1 MRLPAEEAAQAVA
14 VGLSWVAASTSL
26 NHLRVFSEGG
36 LQVLIKVHSRCKENS
51 GFASSVESG

>member
-36 LQVLIKVHSRCKENS
+36 LQVLIKVHS
-51 GFASSVESG
+51 

>member
-1 MRLPAEEAAQAVA
+1 MVQWSMRLPAEEEARAVA

-36 LQVLIKVHSRCKENS
+36 LQVLIKVHDAKNI
-51 GFASSVESG
+51 AALHL

>member
-26 NHLRVFSEGG
+26 NQLRVFSEGG
-36 LQVLIKVHSRCKENS
+36 LQVLIKVHS
-51 GFASSVESG
+51 